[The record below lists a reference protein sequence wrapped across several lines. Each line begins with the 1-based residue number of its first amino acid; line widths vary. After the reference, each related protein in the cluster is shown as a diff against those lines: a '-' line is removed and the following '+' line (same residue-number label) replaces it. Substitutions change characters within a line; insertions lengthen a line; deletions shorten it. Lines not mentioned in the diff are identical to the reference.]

1 MYYPYAQ
8 QMPRRHRRVMT
19 VTGIGN
25 ISVAPDTVQI
35 QLEVRTE
42 NRQLSQAQQ
51 ENAHVMNQVIESL
64 LELGIGRENIRT
76 VSYNIVPQYDYVD
89 GRQTFRGYQVINAI
103 AVKTINIE
111 QAGKIIDTA
120 VQNGANQVSNIH
132 FTVANEQAYYQQAL
146 SRALENAVEKAQT
159 ISRTMQLQL
168 EPQPIKIIELVGE
181 QPVAYRTFAT
191 ADMNVS
197 TPIEQGQIT
206 INAKVEVQ
214 FEY

>member
-8 QMPRRHRRVMT
+8 QTSRRQRRVMT

-42 NRQLSQAQQ
+42 NRQLSRAQQ
-51 ENAHVMNQVIESL
+51 ENAQLMSQVIESL
-64 LELGIGRENIRT
+64 LEVGIDRENIRT

-89 GRQTFRGYQVINAI
+89 GRQTFRGYDVINAI

-146 SRALENAVEKAQT
+146 SRALENAVAKAQT

-168 EPQPIKIIELVGE
+168 EPQPIKIIEQVVE

-191 ADMNVS
+191 AEMNVS
-197 TPIEQGQIT
+197 TPIERGQIT
-206 INAKVEVQ
+206 VSAKVEVQ

>member
-8 QMPRRHRRVMT
+8 QMPRRQRRVMT

-42 NRQLSQAQQ
+42 NRQLSRAQQ
-51 ENAHVMNQVIESL
+51 ENAQLMSQVIESL
-64 LELGIGRENIRT
+64 LEVGIGRENIRT
-76 VSYNIVPQYDYVD
+76 VSYNIVPQYDYVE
-89 GRQTFRGYQVINAI
+89 GRQTFRGYEVINAI

-146 SRALENAVEKAQT
+146 SRALENAVAESTNDFQNN
-159 ISRTMQLQL
+159 
-168 EPQPIKIIELVGE
+168 
-181 QPVAYRTFAT
+181 AT
-191 ADMNVS
+191 SA
-197 TPIEQGQIT
+197 
-206 INAKVEVQ
+206 
-214 FEY
+214 